1 MSKNLH
7 FEMSKNIDTIDNVL
21 YGVQSDEIYEIE
33 NQKTISK
40 FVAKI
45 VTITN
50 DCVILENTKNKKNY
64 YVPKLALLYVVTLK
78 IGTLV
83 EVVQDLKLG
92 KVSYE
97 YKNLSND
104 IDNVF

>member
-21 YGVQSDEIYEIE
+21 FGTQNNEIYEIE

-40 FVAKI
+40 FLTKI
-45 VTITN
+45 VTITK
-50 DCVILENTKNKKNY
+50 DCVILENVKSFKNY
-64 YVPKLALLYVVTLK
+64 YVPIEALLYVVTLK
-78 IGTLV
+78 IGNFV
-83 EVVQDLKLG
+83 EVIQDLKLG
-92 KVSYE
+92 KVSYQ
-97 YKNLSND
+97 YKNVSND